1 MDPNP
6 INNHLNI
13 LDSLGFFSAYFRQD
27 LLIGKRYGSN
37 RWVTGSKVV
46 ETAVV
51 TLFQAALIF
60 SDIVDKCSFL

>member
-1 MDPNP
+1 
-6 INNHLNI
+6 
-13 LDSLGFFSAYFRQD
+13 
-27 LLIGKRYGSN
+27 
-37 RWVTGSKVV
+37 VV